1 MKKVFSVISVFLVL
15 PALVFSS
22 ENISGPYSYEQLI
35 ANMNVS
41 NIELLKQDEV
51 IKQAV
56 LDVKD
61 AKANWQPQI
70 DLDLMGIYMVNPP
83 SFSFSV
89 DIAEQSSNPLVE
101 QFFPEPLQIPI
112 ELGNTYYMANL
123 SLTQPLVTWGKIGN
137 SVKLY
142 NKVLNIRNIEK
153 SSKIDQLSVEL
164 EGYLGALY
172 YVGLILDDLEQAY
185 DQAVSLVEIS
195 EDAFKQGTMLETDY
209 QEAKLS
215 LAEIEVEMTQVKN
228 QQSDLLS
235 SISIISGID
244 ELDVS
249 SISFVPDEDEYL
261 EIVSMDPKELEKM
274 VLSPSNKNLQMANGM
289 IEVAELSEK
298 IARGSMYGLPD
309 LALKVS
315 LGYGG
320 SHFPLLQE
328 GWKDSD
334 DWGLNVTV
342 AFSTTLWDGG
352 KVLNSINRSKSQAE
366 SARLDLE
373 NAKDQLV
380 VQLNQSLRSSS
391 YALADIG
398 YLEANSRLL
407 ESQLSLLEKELDAG
421 YGSKADV
428 ISRKIDILT
437 NDVELQQRKAEL
449 MQNALTIRYLSGM

>member
-1 MKKVFSVISVFLVL
+1 MKKVFSFISVFLVL

-61 AKANWQPQI
+61 AKANWQPQM
-70 DLDLMGIYMVNPP
+70 DLDLMGLYMVNPP
-83 SFSFSV
+83 SF
-89 DIAEQSSNPLVE
+89 DIDYTTTATIPTVG
-101 QFFPEPLQIPI
+101 QIPVSVNDTI
-112 ELGNTYYMANL
+112 ELRNTYYIANL

-142 NKVLNIRNIEK
+142 NKVLDIRNIEK

-249 SISFVPDEDEYL
+249 SISFVPDENEYL
-261 EIVSMDPKELEKM
+261 ETVSMDPKELEKM

-428 ISRKIDILT
+428 ISKKIDILT

>member
-1 MKKVFSVISVFLVL
+1 MKRIFFLIAFFLIL
-15 PALVFSS
+15 PALIFADESIV
-22 ENISGPYSYEQLI
+22 GPYSYEQLI

-70 DLDLMGIYMVNPP
+70 DLDLMGIYMVNPL
-83 SFSFSV
+83 SFDIDYTTTATTQMGPIPVSV
-89 DIAEQSSNPLVE
+89 KDT
-101 QFFPEPLQIPI
+101 I
-112 ELGNTYYMANL
+112 ELANTYYMANL

-142 NKVLNIRNIEK
+142 NNVLDIRNIEK

-172 YVGLILDDLEQAY
+172 YVGLIIDDLEQAHAE
-185 DQAVSLVEIS
+185 AVSLVEIS
-195 EDAFKQGTMLETDY
+195 EDAFNQGTMIETDY
-209 QEAKLS
+209 QQAKLS

-235 SISIISGID
+235 SISTISGID

-249 SISFVPDEDEYL
+249 SISFVPDENEYL
-261 EIVSMDPKELEKM
+261 EIVSMDPNELEKM

-289 IEVAELSEK
+289 IEVAELTEK
-298 IARGSMYGLPD
+298 IAKGSMYGLPD

-320 SHFPLLQE
+320 SHFPLFQE

-398 YLEANSRLL
+398 YLEANARLL
-407 ESQLSLLEKELDAG
+407 ESQLSLLQMELDAG

-428 ISRKIDILT
+428 LIKKIDILE

>member
-1 MKKVFSVISVFLVL
+1 MKRIFLLIAFSLIL
-15 PALVFSS
+15 PILVFAE

-70 DLDLMGIYMVNPP
+70 DLDLMGLYM
-83 SFSFSV
+83 
-89 DIAEQSSNPLVE
+89 ANPLSFEYSIDMNTINPTIPANV
-101 QFFPEPLQIPI
+101 QYINLPL
-112 ELGNTYYMANL
+112 ELANTYYMANL

-142 NKVLNIRNIEK
+142 NKVLDIRNIEK
-153 SSKIDQLSVEL
+153 SSKIDQLSAEL

-172 YVGLILDDLEQAY
+172 YVGLIIDDLEQAHAE
-185 DQAVSLVEIS
+185 AVSLVEIS
-195 EDAFKQGTMLETDY
+195 EDAFNQGTMLETDY
-209 QEAKLS
+209 QQAKLS

-228 QQSDLLS
+228 QQSELLS
-235 SISIISGID
+235 SVSIISGFDDLDIFSID
-244 ELDVS
+244 
-249 SISFVPDEDEYL
+249 FVPDENEYL

-289 IEVAELSEK
+289 IEVAELTEK
-298 IARGSMYGLPD
+298 IAKGSMYGLPD

-320 SHFPLLQE
+320 SHFPLFQE

-398 YLEANSRLL
+398 YLEANARLL
-407 ESQLSLLEKELDAG
+407 ESQLSLLQMELDAG

-428 ISRKIDILT
+428 LRKKIDILE

-449 MQNALTIRYLSGM
+449 MQNALEIRYLSGM

>member
-70 DLDLMGIYMVNPP
+70 DLDLMGIYMANPP
-83 SFSFSV
+83 SFEYSI
-89 DIAEQSSNPLVE
+89 DMN
-101 QFFPEPLQIPI
+101 QIYPYVPAGTQYI
-112 ELGNTYYMANL
+112 TLPFELGNTYYMANL

-142 NKVLNIRNIEK
+142 NKVLDIRNIEK
-153 SSKIDQLSVEL
+153 SSKVDQLSVEL

-391 YALADIG
+391 YAWADIG

>member
-61 AKANWQPQI
+61 AKANWQPQM
-70 DLDLMGIYMVNPP
+70 DLDLMGIYMANPP
-83 SFSFSV
+83 SFEYSI
-89 DIAEQSSNPLVE
+89 DMN
-101 QFFPEPLQIPI
+101 QIYPYVPAGTQYI
-112 ELGNTYYMANL
+112 TLPFELGNTYYMANL

-142 NKVLNIRNIEK
+142 NKVLDIRNIEK
-153 SSKIDQLSVEL
+153 SSKVDQLSVEL